1 MVMCPNQLEKSVL
14 HAICERELKDR
25 DILNLQLQRINVKSR
40 ENTGAGFWTNL
51 RVNPDSPPL
60 DSDRVIGD
68 VAAKIEGL
76 KNPMIFVVFVRNGY
90 LDQLEGA
97 AVADSTVQIDFTH
110 ANFEILEE
118 RVQKIGDPSEENDNL

>member
-14 HAICERELKDR
+14 HTICERELKDR

>member
-1 MVMCPNQLEKSVL
+1 MCPNQLEKSVL